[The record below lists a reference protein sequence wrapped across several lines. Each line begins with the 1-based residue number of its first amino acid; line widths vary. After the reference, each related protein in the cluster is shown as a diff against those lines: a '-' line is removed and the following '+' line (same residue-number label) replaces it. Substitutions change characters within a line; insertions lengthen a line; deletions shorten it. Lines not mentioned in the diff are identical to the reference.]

1 MTLKNLRKL
10 VGGAI
15 SLAGAAVL
23 ISQHL

>member
-1 MTLKNLRKL
+1 MTLRNLRKL